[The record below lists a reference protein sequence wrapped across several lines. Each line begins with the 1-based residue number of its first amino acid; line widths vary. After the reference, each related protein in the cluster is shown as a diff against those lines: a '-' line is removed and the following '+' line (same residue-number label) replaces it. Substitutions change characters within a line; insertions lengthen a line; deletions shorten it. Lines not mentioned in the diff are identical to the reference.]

1 MIICPQHRTGGEA
14 TQAMLIA
21 GARRD
26 SRLVAC
32 VAAAPAFLLDERTAR
47 ALIDS
52 QILLIRARFDA
63 VCDEAGL
70 SAIDRA
76 GLRARQFL
84 NDYAFEEY

>member
-1 MIICPQHRTGGEA
+1 
-14 TQAMLIA
+14 MLII

-32 VAAAPAFLLDERTAR
+32 LAASPAFLLDETTAW
-47 ALIDS
+47 ALINS
-52 QILLIRARFDA
+52 QVLLIRARFDA

-76 GLRARQFL
+76 GLRTRQFL
-84 NDYAFEEY
+84 NDYAFEGY